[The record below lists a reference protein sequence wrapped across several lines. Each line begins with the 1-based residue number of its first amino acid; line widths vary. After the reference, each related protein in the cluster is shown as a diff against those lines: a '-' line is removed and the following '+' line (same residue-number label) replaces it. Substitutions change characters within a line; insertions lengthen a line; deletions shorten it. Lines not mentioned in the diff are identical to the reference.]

1 MSFLTNFI
9 RTLVSGDKIRC
20 QEQVGSTY
28 FDLDLTY
35 ITNRII
41 AMAIPG
47 EGFSSVYRNHIESV
61 AEFFKQKHAGHFMIV
76 NLSEI
81 PYDYELFEKGVGGGK
96 VIEKGFPDHH
106 NPPVEYLIEICEEMD
121 RFLKDNPNNVV
132 SVHCLA
138 GRGRTGTVIACYMT
152 YSGMFESGTEAL
164 DYFASKRSTRER
176 GVAQPSQRRYV
187 QYVSELVS
195 MFGQDTLNLK
205 SLISN
210 YFRKRGKQ
218 ILKSITM
225 YTVPK
230 FSKDGCCP
238 VIEIYTA
245 PTQFNPKQL
254 LFSSTDRNPLRY
266 YREEDGVIEF
276 DIDTILS
283 GDVYIRGYHHRDN
296 KKPKYMFRISFHVGM
311 MPNNGILRLTKMEI
325 DDALKS
331 SAFDNDFFMDL
342 TWEKIQGSE
351 EDELDEDI
359 ALQEE
364 VLNENFTLDD

>member
-1 MSFLTNFI
+1 MNVLTNFI
-9 RTLVSGDKIRC
+9 RSLVSGDKVRY
-20 QEQVGSTY
+20 QNKVSETN

-41 AMAIPG
+41 AMGIPG
-47 EGFSSVYRNHIESV
+47 EGFAGVYRNHVETV
-61 AEFFKQKHAGHFMIV
+61 ADFFKKKHGEHFLII

-81 PYDYELFEKGVGGGK
+81 PYDYRLFEEGEGAGK

-106 NPPVEYLIEICEEMD
+106 NPPVEFLVEICEEMD
-121 RFLKDNPNNVV
+121 RFLKEDPRNVV
-132 SVHCLA
+132 SIHCLA

-164 DYFASKRSTRER
+164 DYFATKRSTRER

-195 MFGQDTLNLK
+195 MFGQDTVNLK
-205 SLISN
+205 SLISD

-218 ILKSITM
+218 RLKSITM

-230 FSKDGCCP
+230 YSDNGCCP

-245 PTQFNPKQL
+245 PTQFNPKKL
-254 LFSSTDRNPLRY
+254 LFSSLEKNPLRKY
-266 YREEDGVIEF
+266 TQEDSIIEF
-276 DIDTILS
+276 NIDTVLS
-283 GDVYIRGYHHRDN
+283 GDVYIRCYHHREK

-311 MPNNGILRLTKMEI
+311 MPNRGILRLTKMEI

-331 SAFDNDFFMDL
+331 SKFDNDFFMDL
-342 TWEKIQGSE
+342 TWEKVSSS
-351 EDELDEDI
+351 DESLPI
-359 ALQEE
+359 SPTSPTQEFE
-364 VLNENFTLDD
+364 TDQFYNL